1 MSVLAIIEQGAKR
14 KLKDPDSGGAFD
26 RCPVDHAT
34 PYILCSAC
42 RLELGA
48 SIIPPQVNAGKAGKS
63 SQGLSTLTAYALMPQ
78 SCQGQSKFSFEIVT
92 VRFPPQPRLL
102 ADDVTPEKL
111 ASVLTDHGRMGIITP
126 EPDIFELVT
135 G

>member
-1 MSVLAIIEQGAKR
+1 
-14 KLKDPDSGGAFD
+14 
-26 RCPVDHAT
+26 
-34 PYILCSAC
+34 
-42 RLELGA
+42 
-48 SIIPPQVNAGKAGKS
+48 
-63 SQGLSTLTAYALMPQ
+63 MPQ
-78 SCQGQSKFSFEIVT
+78 LCQGQSKFSSEIVT